1 MYPGLFWLNP
11 TYMLFALPALLLALF
26 ARWRVQSAY
35 SHYSQVRNMRGM
47 SGVQTARSLL
57 DAEGLSHVSI
67 EGTPGELSD
76 HYDPRRKVLRL
87 SPGVANSA
95 SVASLGIVAHE
106 VGHAVQDARAY
117 GPLRFRVALV
127 PAVNLGSWLG
137 PILFM
142 IGFFMQSYDLAS
154 FGLILFSAAA
164 VFALVTLPVELDA
177 SRRALK
183 MLSAY
188 GLVDN
193 RDLSGA
199 RSVLNAAALTYVAAL
214 AQAISTL
221 LYYGFLLSGMR
232 RRD

>member
-1 MYPGLFWLNP
+1 
-11 TYMLFALPALLLALF
+11 
-26 ARWRVQSAY
+26 
-35 SHYSQVRNMRGM
+35 
-47 SGVQTARSLL
+47 
-57 DAEGLSHVSI
+57 
-67 EGTPGELSD
+67 
-76 HYDPRRKVLRL
+76 
-87 SPGVANSA
+87 
-95 SVASLGIVAHE
+95 
-106 VGHAVQDARAY
+106 
-117 GPLRFRVALV
+117 
-127 PAVNLGSWLG
+127 
-137 PILFM
+137 
-142 IGFFMQSYDLAS
+142 MQSYDLAS

-199 RSVLNAAALTYVAAL
+199 RGVLNAAALTYVAAL